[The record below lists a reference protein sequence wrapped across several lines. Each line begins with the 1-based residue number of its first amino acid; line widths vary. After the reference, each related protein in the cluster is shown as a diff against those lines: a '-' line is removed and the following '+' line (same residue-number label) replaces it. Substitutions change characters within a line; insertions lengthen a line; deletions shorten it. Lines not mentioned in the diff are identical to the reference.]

1 VGDVTVDI
9 EKLKQWMELAQNMHG
24 GEFWNNIFDQEFA
37 NQFLNDKPVNKNTA
51 SGPEGQT
58 ATRKREEA
66 PNYPPIEIVEGAQEV
81 YIIIELPGVKKED
94 MELGLTGNQLTIK
107 GTAATF
113 YPHLKRTCSE
123 RFSGEF
129 QRQISLPDA
138 VPPNKLTARFWNG
151 LLFVSYKRSFTKVE
165 ISD

>member
-1 VGDVTVDI
+1 MGTVDI

-37 NQFLNDKPVNKNTA
+37 KQFLNEKPENK
-51 SGPEGQT
+51 PESSVFDEQT
-58 ATRKREEA
+58 SARKGDEGL
-66 PNYPPIEIVEGAQEV
+66 NFPPIEILEGTQEV
-81 YIIIELPGVKKED
+81 YIIIELSGVKKED
-94 MELGLTGNQLTIK
+94 IELGLTGNLLTIK
-107 GTAATF
+107 GVVIPF
-113 YPHLKRTCSE
+113 YPNLKRTCSE

-129 QRQISLPDA
+129 QRQITLPDI
-138 VPPNKLTARFWNG
+138 VPPNKLSARFWNG